1 MELRKVAGLPTLWA
15 HDDMP
20 GGAQRPS
27 LGGHC
32 PLRLQACQVSVCPRS
47 PAPAGSG
54 TGPGR
59 GPPRGEAEL
68 GRARLCSAHRG
79 QLPEN
84 RNARHWWPQR
94 GGFRDASGG
103 GGGGQRGF
111 TFGWAG
117 GRERVERIQTA
128 PGLRSQH
135 AEGRPG
141 AGRGRGQGCG
151 KPRTAWGGRRTGVSP
166 GLSLLPW
173 EGAQRGLGARR
184 PAQWAGPHGSEPALS
199 RSLGR
204 LLGGEGAVSIL
215 LVSTPHSSP
224 VQDWGVGGRPGCGRL
239 SWHRA
244 GTAAGTPG
252 ARPPPAPGSRRG
264 PPAAHPSAW
273 PGPSG

>member
-1 MELRKVAGLPTLWA
+1 MTTCLVGPRDPRWGGIALSGCRLAKSPCVLVLQPRQEAGQGL
-15 HDDMP
+15 
-20 GGAQRPS
+20 GGALPGVRLS
-27 LGGHC
+27 WGGHAC
-32 PLRLQACQVSVCPRS
+32 AQHTGASFRRTEMPVTGGPREEASETPLGVGGV
-47 PAPAGSG
+47 GSG
-54 TGPGR
+54 
-59 GPPRGEAEL
+59 ASHL
-68 GRARLCSAHRG
+68 AG
-79 QLPEN
+79 Q
-84 RNARHWWPQR
+84 
-94 GGFRDASGG
+94 G
-103 GGGGQRGF
+103 
-111 TFGWAG
+111 AG
-117 GRERVERIQTA
+117 RVERIQTA

-151 KPRTAWGGRRTGVSP
+151 KPRTAWGRRRTGVSP
-166 GLSLLPW
+166 SLSLLPW